1 MSRAIVAPTWGEPDV
16 LRFEEVATPAPG
28 EGEVTIA
35 VKAAGVNPADLKQ
48 LRGQFGR
55 SEASLPLRLGNEISG
70 VVTAVGP
77 NPVGVHGTLAVG
89 DEVVA
94 FRVTGGYSEQRTVAA
109 AAVLH
114 KPASLP
120 FAEAAGLL
128 LTGTTAFHMLHAT
141 RVTAGDRVL
150 VHGAS
155 GAVGL
160 LVVQLAVQRGA
171 HVVGTASAANHDLVR
186 SFGAEPV
193 VYGAGL
199 AERVKALFPEGV
211 DVALDTVGSD
221 EAVDVSVE
229 LVADRTRIA
238 TIAAFARGAELGIG
252 LLGGGPGAYP
262 GSAVRMGSRAE
273 LVDLAGRGDLK
284 VVIGQKFPLE
294 NAADA
299 LELIASGHP
308 GGKIV
313 LLA

>member
-1 MSRAIVAPTWGEPDV
+1 MSRAIIAPTWGEPDGLEFV
-16 LRFEEVATPAPG
+16 EVPTAAPG
-28 EGEVTIA
+28 DGQVTVA

-70 VVTAVGP
+70 IVTAVGP
-77 NPVGVHGTLAVG
+77 NAAGVHGTINVG

-94 FRVTGGYSEQRTVAA
+94 FRVTGGYSEHRTVAA
-109 AAVLH
+109 AAVLR
-114 KPASLP
+114 KPDTLAWT
-120 FAEAAGLL
+120 EAAGLL
-128 LTGTTAFHMLHAT
+128 LTGTTAFHMLYAT
-141 RVTAGDRVL
+141 AVTAGDRVL

-160 LVVQLAVQRGA
+160 LVVQLAVLRGA
-171 HVVGTASAANHDLVR
+171 QVIGTASAANQDLVR

-193 VYGAGL
+193 VYGPGL
-199 AERVKALFPEGV
+199 AERVRAIFPGGV

-229 LVADRTRIA
+229 LVPDRARIA
-238 TIAAFARGAELGIG
+238 TIAAFARGAELGIA
-252 LLGGGPGAYP
+252 LLGGGPGADP

-273 LVDLAGRGDLK
+273 LVDLAGRGQLK
-284 VVIGQKFPLE
+284 VVIGREFPLE

-299 LELIASGHP
+299 LKLIASGHP
-308 GGKIV
+308 GGKII
-313 LLA
+313 LLP

>member
-1 MSRAIVAPTWGEPDV
+1 M
-16 LRFEEVATPAPG
+16 
-28 EGEVTIA
+28 
-35 VKAAGVNPADLKQ
+35 KAAGVNPADLKQ

-77 NPVGVHGTLAVG
+77 NASGPTGAFTVG

-94 FRVTGGYSEQRTVAA
+94 FRITGGYSEQRTVSA

-114 KPASLP
+114 KPAGL
-120 FAEAAGLL
+120 AWNQAAGLL

-141 RVTAGDRVL
+141 GVTAGDRVL

-160 LVVQLAVQRGA
+160 LVIQLAVLRGA
-171 HVVGTASAANHDLVR
+171 TVVGTASASNQDLVR

-193 VYGAGL
+193 VYGPGL
-199 AERVKALFPEGV
+199 ADRVRAIFPSGV

-229 LVADRTRIA
+229 LVSDRARIA
-238 TIAAFARGAELGIG
+238 TIAAFARGAEFGIA
-252 LLGGGPGAYP
+252 LLGGGPGADP

-273 LVDLAGRGDLK
+273 LVELAGRGDLK
-284 VVIGQKFPLE
+284 VLIGQEFPLE
-294 NAADA
+294 KAADA

-313 LLA
+313 LVA

>member
-1 MSRAIVAPTWGEPDV
+1 MSRAIVAPTWGEPEL
-16 LRFEEVATPAPG
+16 LRFEEVSTPAPA

-55 SEASLPLRLGNEISG
+55 SEASLPLRLGNEVSG
-70 VVTAVGP
+70 IVTAVGP
-77 NPVGVHGTLAVG
+77 NPAGVHGPLSVG

-94 FRVTGGYSEQRTVAA
+94 FRVTGGYSEQRTVPA

-114 KPASLP
+114 KPAGLAWS
-120 FAEAAGLL
+120 EAAGLM

-141 RVTAGDRVL
+141 GVTAGDHVL

-186 SFGAEPV
+186 GFGAEPV
-193 VYGAGL
+193 VYGPGL
-199 AERVKALFPEGV
+199 TERVRAIFPGGV

-229 LVADRTRIA
+229 LVPDRSRIA
-238 TIAAFARGAELGIG
+238 TIAAFARGGELGIG
-252 LLGGGPGAYP
+252 LLGGGPGADP
-262 GSAVRMGSRAE
+262 GSAVRMSSRAE
-273 LVDLAGRGDLK
+273 LLELAGRGDLR
-284 VVIGQKFPLE
+284 VVIGREFPLE
-294 NAADA
+294 KAADA
-299 LELIASGHP
+299 LHLIASGHP